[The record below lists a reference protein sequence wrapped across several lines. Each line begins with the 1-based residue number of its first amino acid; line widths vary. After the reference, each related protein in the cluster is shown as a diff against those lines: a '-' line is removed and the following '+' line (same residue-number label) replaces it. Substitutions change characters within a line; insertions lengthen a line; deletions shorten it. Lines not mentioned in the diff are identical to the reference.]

1 MDNILFLIINLKLI
15 INSVIEIGRPLCI
28 TKEKSLI
35 STFLIGKQSYKK
47 ILYLSRISYY
57 GKVFLQEPLY
67 VTDRNLGGPISDFT
81 TEMEPPW

>member
-1 MDNILFLIINLKLI
+1 MDDFLFLITNLKLI

-47 ILYLSRISYY
+47 DSLFIEDILL
-57 GKVFLQEPLY
+57 
-67 VTDRNLGGPISDFT
+67 
-81 TEMEPPW
+81 W